1 VRDSNAPLFVPAL
14 AFALG
19 AALAHTLLYLPLPH
33 LVLLAL
39 LGLACGGR
47 WGVRLTALCAGL
59 LVAAARLGLP
69 GDPVAVLDRWRPV
82 EALVEVSG
90 HWSRGDDGWLAEGAV
105 VRLAQGR
112 QVVLPR
118 LEVLL
123 ELPDAESDPPPF
135 GTRLRVRG
143 YLARSPALGNRLP
156 LPHGP
161 WRLRAKSRLLIE
173 VEEAPSWPWRAAD
186 RAHRRV
192 DRALDA
198 VAERLA
204 PAERSGLAMA
214 RALVLGDTAQVPEGW
229 KRALR
234 LTGTYHLLS
243 ISGLH
248 VAWVAGL
255 VWLASTPL
263 PRRFRWLLTLLSIGA
278 YLALVGPLPAL
289 LRSALMAGLVGLAL
303 LLERPPAPLNAL
315 GAALLLL
322 TFTGPELTLSPAF
335 QLTFAA
341 TAALLGLAPRFAS
354 HWHSSFR
361 LPPLLARPLAAS
373 LAAQLATWPLSL
385 PRFYLLTPLAPL
397 WNLLAIPWSGA
408 LLALSLATSFT
419 ALISPAAAAPV
430 ARLLSLLLRP
440 LEALARLPPSTLYPV
455 PLLVPFW
462 LATLGSL
469 LLTLLVL
476 LPPRRL
482 FQVGVAAALAGASF
496 LLSATPLGRPAALP
510 TQASSRFSGAPARPG
525 REARP
530 PALLAL
536 LDVGQGDAILVR
548 DGVHAV
554 LVDGGG
560 WRRGGIGGHVL
571 LPALLAEGV
580 RRLDAVAM
588 SHPDNDH
595 CGGLVEI
602 AAYLPVDEVWMG
614 EGWPREG
621 CAGRLMSLPG
631 SRLRILRAGDRRAAG
646 RWSLRVLQAPAEAYL
661 PENERS
667 LILAAALGRQRIL
680 LTGDAGRWAE
690 QRLLDEHPGDLPSA
704 VLKVGHHGSRTSTGE
719 LFLAAVGP
727 RLALVSAGE
736 DNLYHHPSPET
747 LARLAAA
754 GARVLR
760 TDQVGEIVL
769 QPDGAGRLHIEL
781 PAVPKAVRPAERP
794 PS

>member
-1 VRDSNAPLFVPAL
+1 MRDSNAPLFVPAL
-14 AFALG
+14 AFTLG
-19 AALAHTLLYLPLPH
+19 AAAAPALPYLPIPQ

-39 LGLACGGR
+39 LGLAAGGR
-47 WGVRLTALCAGL
+47 WGVRLAALAAGI

-69 GDPVAVLDRWRPV
+69 GDPLAVLDRGRPV

-90 HWSRGDDGWLAEGAV
+90 HWSRGDDGCLAEAEV

-112 QVVLPR
+112 RVVLPR

-123 ELPDAESDPPPF
+123 ELPDAEADPPPF

-156 LPHGP
+156 LPPGP
-161 WRLRAKSRLLIE
+161 WRLRAKSRLLVE
-173 VEEAPSWPWRAAD
+173 VERAPSWPWRLAD

-204 PAERSGLAMA
+204 PAERSGLGMA

-255 VWLASTPL
+255 VWLASAPL
-263 PRRFRWLLTLLSIGA
+263 PRRLRWLLTLLSIGV

-315 GAALLLL
+315 GAALLALA
-322 TFTGPELTLSPAF
+322 FASPELTLSPAF

-341 TAALLGLAPRFAS
+341 TAGLLGLAPRFAA
-354 HWHSSFR
+354 HWQASFR
-361 LPPLLARPLAAS
+361 LPAFLARPLAAS
-373 LAAQLATWPLSL
+373 LAAQLATWPLAL

-408 LLALSLATSFT
+408 LLALSLATSLT
-419 ALISPAAAAPV
+419 ALLSPAYAVPI
-430 ARLLSLLLRP
+430 ARLLTVVVRP
-440 LEALARLPPSTLYPV
+440 LEILSRLPPAALLPV
-455 PLLVPFW
+455 PLLVPYW
-462 LATLGSL
+462 QAALGSL
-469 LLTLLVL
+469 LVAFLLL
-476 LPPRRL
+476 QPPRRL
-482 FQVGVAAALAGASF
+482 AILAGVVGLAALAIAGGATARGRADSSPFFPTRSF
-496 LLSATPLGRPAALP
+496 P
-510 TQASSRFSGAPARPG
+510 SSAPA
-525 REARP
+525 
-530 PALLAL
+530 LAL
-536 LDVGQGDAILVR
+536 LDVGQGDAILLR
-548 DGVHAV
+548 DGAHAV

-595 CGGLVEI
+595 CGGLAEI

-614 EGWPREG
+614 EGWPKEG

-631 SRLRILRAGDRRAAG
+631 CRLRILHAGDRRAAG

-690 QRLLDEHPGDLPSA
+690 QRLLGEHLGDLPSG
-704 VLKVGHHGSRTSTGE
+704 VLKVAHHGSRSSSGE
-719 LFLAAVGP
+719 SFLGAVGL
-727 RLALVSAGE
+727 RLALISAGE

-747 LARLAAA
+747 LARLAAV

-760 TDQVGEIVL
+760 TDQLGEIVL
-769 QPDGAGRLHIEL
+769 RPDGAGRLHIEL